1 MQVHHKATL
10 ETTVSIRLYLREQF
24 STWLS
29 FHKPNASRLQNGRNF
44 FFSRIDRAEGKQ
56 KVGVVGGGGEERQTR
71 GADGKGGEKYN
82 HNRNK

>member
-56 KVGVVGGGGEERQTR
+56 KVGVVGGGERQTR
-71 GADGKGGEKYN
+71 AADGKGGEKYN

>member
-1 MQVHHKATL
+1 MQVHHRATL

-56 KVGVVGGGGEERQTR
+56 KVGVVGGGGERQTR
-71 GADGKGGEKYN
+71 AADGKGGEKYN

>member
-10 ETTVSIRLYLREQF
+10 ETTVSIRLYLCEQF

-56 KVGVVGGGGEERQTR
+56 KVGVVGGGGERQKR
-71 GADGKGGEKYN
+71 AADGKGGEKYN